1 MDKKRKNI
9 LIGGLI
15 AIVLVMAVGYAAFA
29 TNLNITSSAQTTST
43 WDIEIT
49 NIVADKT
56 ATCSDTSDPSTCST
70 VGDISHSITD
80 NNLTANFSSALISP
94 GDSVVYTIT
103 VQNKGTLDATLSTL
117 TKRNSNNEAISFEIA
132 GIAEGD
138 SLAANQSKQF
148 TATVTYVNQGAGQG
162 QPASTSAS
170 FGLTLNYTQY
180 AAAPTPSTETVYAWN
195 TTGVTIGTSTKADL
209 VSTKTA
215 QPYYTSAADVMS
227 ASGYPFY
234 NMYKIEG
241 NTITEGY
248 SCQTFG
254 ISGLETCVQGD
265 DSSYYGD
272 DTTGNKGILKTLST
286 NPLFIG
292 ATPTAGSCNFNSN
305 GSNCFVG
312 ALRVTATSFGYASA
326 LDTSSGDRCDVG
338 DSVSGLAA
346 CAEW

>member
-117 TKRNSNNEAISFEIA
+117 TKRNSNNEAISFNIA
-132 GIAEGD
+132 GIQEGD
-138 SLAANQSKQF
+138 TLAASQSTTF

-170 FGLTLNYTQY
+170 FGVTLNYTQY
-180 AAAPTPSTETVYAWN
+180 AAAPAPSLVIDQTFVPQYYEYH
-195 TTGVTIGTSTKADL
+195 TGSDVTIGSSYDTSTWTTNPASLNRDYYLGHDVEGGNVTANYVCFIFNNTQYCMKGKANNTSYFTQNKAL
-209 VSTKTA
+209 LSTLKDAGT
-215 QPYYTSAADVMS
+215 
-227 ASGYPFY
+227 
-234 NMYKIEG
+234 IECTYG
-241 NTITEGY
+241 
-248 SCQTFG
+248 F
-254 ISGLETCVQGD
+254 
-265 DSSYYGD
+265 DSSDSNALCFGGSLGQLTLDSYG
-272 DTTGNKGILKTLST
+272 NAK
-286 NPLFIG
+286 
-292 ATPTAGSCNFNSN
+292 AG
-305 GSNCFVG
+305 
-312 ALRVTATSFGYASA
+312 
-326 LDTSSGDRCDVG
+326 
-338 DSVSGLAA
+338 VSGTVNCYANQYGGTST
-346 CAEW
+346 CYEQ